1 MSNRMQDRM
10 PDKMSENNQLEC
22 ENIFQIKCQ
31 NICRNICQIES
42 QNMFADRMSDRRA
55 EYMWDKMSDSMPECM
70 SDKISDRMSGYL
82 LLLGSHEVICL
93 VFFVVVRWLCQSFF
107 VNCPR
112 SVLAWTSTGMLPF
125 HRPVGT
131 EICAQGDDL
140 GDGCSYLYCKQ
151 LIWINLFSTRATETL
166 HGYIYS
172 WIGGTKQ
179 FFDFGGPS
187 YSCNHQNNI
196 ATCLWKDWRLFMAL
210 GFPYY
215 STMNSLG
222 LVCFLWGISTF
233 QSNKTGLR
241 RSPRRFAVISTYFD
255 NWPYFDGGQV
265 PSMLVYI
272 SWNRSKFVLRSDLG
286 SINLIFIA
294 QSSEKCQ
301 ESKPT
306 FKHWTCLLVLDWK
319 YGSKT
324 SDFLSQ
330 TATTTLP
337 RKTWFTLGYPPVN

>member
-187 YSCNHQNNI
+187 YSCSHQNN
-196 ATCLWKDWRLFMAL
+196 CNLFVERL
-210 GFPYY
+210 
-215 STMNSLG
+215 
-222 LVCFLWGISTF
+222 
-233 QSNKTGLR
+233 
-241 RSPRRFAVISTYFD
+241 
-255 NWPYFDGGQV
+255 
-265 PSMLVYI
+265 
-272 SWNRSKFVLRSDLG
+272 
-286 SINLIFIA
+286 
-294 QSSEKCQ
+294 E
-301 ESKPT
+301 E
-306 FKHWTCLLVLDWK
+306 WTH
-319 YGSKT
+319 
-324 SDFLSQ
+324 
-330 TATTTLP
+330 
-337 RKTWFTLGYPPVN
+337 